1 MDRKTEYE
9 FAKTVLILERMGL
22 KEAAEKIEQEMT
34 ENEEEQVNEEE
45 IAEDAEDNNLEEEH
59 DCEASHPDQ
68 SHEEYMAKK
77 NESIS
82 LKGMTKAEL
91 TETFKEIIKQKLNK
105 RSE

>member
-45 IAEDAEDNNLEEEH
+45 ITEEH

-91 TETFKEIIKQKLNK
+91 TETIKEIIKQKLNK

>member
-34 ENEEEQVNEEE
+34 
-45 IAEDAEDNNLEEEH
+45 EDAEDNNLEEEH

-91 TETFKEIIKQKLNK
+91 TETIKEIIKQKLNK